1 MMKGSDIARHCLIL
15 EKKRFGHNR
24 FNTHK
29 NAYASFG
36 KTGMARTKDTESS
49 CSDSRK
55 CKKVLRKGNQNHKK
69 EIQRYLHSQ

>member
-15 EKKRFGHNR
+15 GRKKRLGHNS

-36 KTGMARTKDTESS
+36 KTAMERMDTENS
-49 CSDSRK
+49 CSDSSK
-55 CKKVLRKGNQNHKK
+55 CKKAL
-69 EIQRYLHSQ
+69 